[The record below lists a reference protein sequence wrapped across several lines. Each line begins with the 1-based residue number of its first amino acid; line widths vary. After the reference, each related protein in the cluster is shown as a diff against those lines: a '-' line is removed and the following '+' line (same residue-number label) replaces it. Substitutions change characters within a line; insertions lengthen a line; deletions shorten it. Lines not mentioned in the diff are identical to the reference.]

1 MTGNNAANGLADLLE
16 RAAGLYGSHDAVEAS
31 GETLSYCELAAAAR
45 DTASG
50 LLAHGLSPGARVAV
64 YLPKQIETV
73 VSLFAIC
80 AAAGVFVPVNPL
92 LKAQQAGHILL
103 DCGAEMLITTSERA
117 AMLRPILAATPT
129 LRRLVLVG
137 RSPHSSTSPDVPSL
151 HFDQLRKRQ
160 YPWTLP
166 PVNQQNLAAILYTS
180 GSTGQPK
187 GVMLSHQNILSSAR
201 IVAGYLRN
209 TASDRILVVLP
220 LSFDYG
226 LSQITTACHAGGCAV
241 LIDYLLP
248 RDVIRAVT
256 TQRITGLAGVPAL
269 WHSLAPLPWPEE
281 ARRNLRYLTNSGGVL
296 SVPFIEQ
303 LRAKLATTDIF
314 LMYGLTEAFRS
325 TYLEPDQVDHR
336 PTSIGKAIP
345 ENQVGVFRHDGTPC
359 RPGEPGELVHRGP
372 TVAMGYWNNVEA
384 TRRRFR
390 PWPGPNPP
398 GHAAETAVWS
408 GDTAYTDEQGYFYF
422 VGRQDDMIKTS
433 GYRISPSEIEDA
445 AHQAAPLGQAV
456 ALGVPH
462 PDLGQSIVLVV
473 TARHTG
479 DAIDHAALLNQLRRL
494 LPNYMVPAEILE
506 VPSLPFTLNGK
517 IDRHRIAADIAAR
530 HSHSAS
536 P

>member
-1 MTGNNAANGLADLLE
+1 MTGNHAAKGLADLLE
-16 RAAGLYGSHDAVEAS
+16 RAADLYGSHDAVEAS
-31 GETLSYCELAAAAR
+31 GETLSYSELAAAAR
-45 DTASG
+45 DTACG
-50 LLAHGLSPGARVAV
+50 LLAHGLSAGARVAV
-64 YLPKQIETV
+64 YLPKQIETI

-80 AAAGVFVPVNPL
+80 AAGGVFVPVNPL
-92 LKAQQAGHILL
+92 LKAQQVGHILR
-103 DCGAEMLITTSERA
+103 DCGAEMLITSPERA
-117 AMLRPILAATPT
+117 ALLKSILTATPT
-129 LRRLVLVG
+129 LRRLILVS
-137 RSPHSSTSPDVPSL
+137 RSHQSSTSPDGASL
-151 HFDQLRKRQ
+151 HFDQLRTHQ
-160 YPWTLP
+160 SHSSLP
-166 PVNQQNLAAILYTS
+166 PVSHHGLAALLYTS

-187 GVMLSHQNILSSAR
+187 GVMLSHQNILSGAR
-201 IVAGYLRN
+201 SVAGYLRN

-226 LSQITTACHAGGCAV
+226 LSQITTACYAGGCAV
-241 LIDYLLP
+241 LMDYLLP
-248 RDVIRAVT
+248 RDVIRAVA
-256 TQRITGLAGVPAL
+256 TQGITGLAGVPAL

-296 SVPFIEQ
+296 SVSVIEQ
-303 LRAKLATTDIF
+303 LRTKLPTTNIF

-390 PWPGPNPP
+390 PWPGPNAP

-422 VGRQDDMIKTS
+422 VGRQDDMIKTA
-433 GYRISPSEIEDA
+433 GYRISPSEIEDVA
-445 AHQAAPLGQAV
+445 YQAAPLGQAV

-462 PDLGQSIVLVV
+462 PDLGQAIVLVV
-473 TARHTG
+473 TARQTG
-479 DAIDHAALLNQLRRL
+479 EAIDPAALLNQFRRL
-494 LPNYMVPAEILE
+494 LPNYMVPAEILQ
-506 VPSLPFTLNGK
+506 VPSLPYTLNGK
-517 IDRHRIAADIAAR
+517 IDRHQLTADIAAR
-530 HSHSAS
+530 HPHIAS